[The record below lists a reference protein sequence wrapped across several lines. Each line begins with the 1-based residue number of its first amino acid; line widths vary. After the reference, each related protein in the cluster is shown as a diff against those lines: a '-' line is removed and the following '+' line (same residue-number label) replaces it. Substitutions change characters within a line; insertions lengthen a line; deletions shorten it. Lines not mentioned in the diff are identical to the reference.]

1 MDEDEDEDLIINL
14 FYFIPPSFVA
24 KLEFFISKLAYYI
37 TFVTGTG
44 RKNRLL
50 PRPKGI
56 AYKRIFVIYL
66 SDHLLTA

>member
-1 MDEDEDEDLIINL
+1 MTWKDLITNL
-14 FYFIPPSFVA
+14 FYFIPPSLVA
-24 KLEFFISKLAYYI
+24 KLKFFISKLAYYMYI
-37 TFVTGTG
+37 TFVTGAG
-44 RKNRLL
+44 RNNRLL